1 MRHIN
6 IPGTV
11 PMNCKLM
18 LKRGAKRTTI
28 AKTVVRLICAA
39 TLTSVLTGPAF
50 ASDIC
55 PPMQWVTLG
64 TAGGPSP
71 TVERSEPSNMLIAGG
86 KHILVDTGDG
96 TVNQLAKAGFLVDRI
111 DTVFLSHHHHDH
123 VGGLAAVIGLRW
135 MTQSPGLLTVYGPPG
150 TKEMV
155 DGILAS
161 LGPQSRIGFGV
172 GKLPPLPKESVQVVE
187 LDGKS
192 PVKIADITVTSVP
205 NSHFDVDG
213 KPGGAG
219 AAISLSYRFQLGQR
233 SITYTGDTGPSLN
246 VEKLAHGSDMLVS
259 EVIDLVR
266 LLAQIKTLRRDA
278 KPELLADMSKHL
290 GTHHLLAHD
299 IGAMAERAKVGRIVL
314 THFAI
319 PGPLAESEADLRSG
333 VRRYYAGPL
342 DLARDLSS
350 FDVGCR

>member
-11 PMNCKLM
+11 PMNGNLM
-18 LKRGAKRTTI
+18 LKRGAKGPPI
-28 AKTVVRLICAA
+28 AKAVVRLICAA
-39 TLTSVLTGPAF
+39 TLASVVTCPAL

-96 TVNQLAKAGFLVDRI
+96 TVNQLAKAGFQVGRV
-111 DTVFLSHHHHDH
+111 DTVFISHHHHDH

-135 MTQSPGLLTVYGPPG
+135 MTQSPGMLTVYGPPG
-150 TKEMV
+150 TKEIV

-161 LGPQSRIGFGV
+161 LGPQSRIGFGL
-172 GKLPPLPKESVQVVE
+172 GKPPPLPKESVQVVE
-187 LDGKS
+187 MDGKS
-192 PVKIADITVTSVP
+192 PINIADLIVTAVP

-213 KPGGAG
+213 KAGGAD

-233 SITYTGDTGPSLN
+233 SITYTGDTGPSSN
-246 VEKLAHGSDMLVS
+246 VEKLAHDSDMLVS
-259 EVIDLVR
+259 EVIDLDR
-266 LLAQIKTLRRDA
+266 LLAQITAARRDA

-290 GTHHLLAHD
+290 STHHLLAND
-299 IGAMAERAKVGRIVL
+299 IGAMATRAKVGRIVL

-319 PGPLAESEADLRSG
+319 PGPLAQSEPDLRSG
-333 VRRYYAGPL
+333 VRRYYTGPL